1 MDTEKTTKDTKA
13 AKGMMANEAATT
25 ETKAKAA
32 ATMTIEVK
40 ARVIKDMSNPTT
52 TQASAK

>member
-1 MDTEKTTKDTKA
+1 MDTEKTTKDTNE
-13 AKGMMANEAATT
+13 AKGMKAKAAATKD
-25 ETKAKAA
+25 TKAKAA